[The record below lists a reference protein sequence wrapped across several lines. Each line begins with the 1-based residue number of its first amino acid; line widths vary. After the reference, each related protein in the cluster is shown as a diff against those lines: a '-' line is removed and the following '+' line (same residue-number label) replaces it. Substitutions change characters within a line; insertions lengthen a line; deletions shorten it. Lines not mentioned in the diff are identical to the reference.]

1 MRRPAMTDR
10 PDAGVTIVV
19 PLLRQRDDWIA
30 QAVRSALGQTV
41 ACEVIVVTSSLTP
54 ATNLDVLHAL
64 ARGAPRRLVITR
76 EARPGFPA
84 AINTAIA
91 RARGRRVGLLL
102 SDDWLE
108 PTAVEECARLDADI
122 VSSGHTDFAADGTTR
137 LSHLSRT
144 PLPRVYEALP
154 DLQAKATYLT
164 HFLLLDTSAVL
175 AAGGLDE
182 SLGDAPGIDD
192 YDLVWTLLERG
203 ASVALTGHP
212 LYNYRVHAGERL
224 THRDRDE
231 QLRVLG
237 RILDKHGLSGEDRER
252 TLHQHGR
259 WLGRPEDVVA
269 AELGMDVRDRT
280 SS

>member
-1 MRRPAMTDR
+1 MTPR

-19 PLLRQRDDWIA
+19 PLLRQRERWLA

-41 ACEVIVVTSSLTP
+41 SCEVIVVISSLTP
-54 ATNLDVLHAL
+54 VSNLEVLHAS
-64 ARGAPRRLVITR
+64 ARDCPDRLVITR
-76 EARPGFPA
+76 EARRGFPA
-84 AINTAIA
+84 AINTGIA
-91 RARGRRVGLLL
+91 RATGRRVGLLL

-122 VSSGHTDFAADGTTR
+122 VSSGHTNFAADGTTL

-144 PLPRVYEALP
+144 PLPRVYETLP
-154 DLQAKATYLT
+154 NLEAKATYLT
-164 HFLLLDTSAVL
+164 HFLLLDKSAVL

-192 YDLVWTLLERG
+192 YDLIWTLLERG
-203 ASVALTGHP
+203 ASVALTGCP
-212 LYNYRVHAGERL
+212 LYNYRVHDGERL
-224 THRDRDE
+224 TLRDREE

-237 RILDKHGLSGEDRER
+237 RILDKHRLTGEDRER
-252 TLHQHGR
+252 TIHQHGR

-269 AELGMDVRDRT
+269 AELRSGAPDRK
-280 SS
+280 SP